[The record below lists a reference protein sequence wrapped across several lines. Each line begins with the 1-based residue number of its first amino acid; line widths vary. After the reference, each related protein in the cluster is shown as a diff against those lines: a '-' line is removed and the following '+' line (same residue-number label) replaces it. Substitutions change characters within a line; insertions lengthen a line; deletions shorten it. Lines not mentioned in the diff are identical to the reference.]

1 MQLITDFEHPPTF
14 DTVNLPANND
24 NLQTGKTLQ
33 KTDPNT
39 INIDSDDEMYDEQTS
54 ESNEVIDENIN
65 ATAGNTNVIRK
76 NQELSNFD
84 HTLDKTTKEYKN
96 RTNR

>member
-54 ESNEVIDENIN
+54 ESNEIIDENIN
-65 ATAGNTNVIRK
+65 APAGSTNENI
-76 NQELSNFD
+76 L
-84 HTLDKTTKEYKN
+84 
-96 RTNR
+96 

>member
-54 ESNEVIDENIN
+54 ESNEIIDENIN
-65 ATAGNTNVIRK
+65 APAGSTNENILWFIFVSIMC
-76 NQELSNFD
+76 D
-84 HTLDKTTKEYKN
+84 
-96 RTNR
+96 